1 MPDMPTNSP
10 IVASWLEKTRGS
22 RELAG
27 EAGGIFPSGVTHD
40 SRYREPYGL
49 YVDHARGSRKWDV
62 DGNEYVDFFGGHG
75 SLILGHGNPAV
86 VEAVRQA
93 VGEGTHFGA
102 GHRAEVRW
110 GRLVCDLVPSAERV
124 RFVSSGTEA
133 TLMCLRLARAF
144 TGRRK
149 ILRFTHHFHGWHDHV
164 ASARVSSGGANAAG
178 VVPGIEED
186 LVVVEAGDHAALR
199 EAFRTHDDIAAA
211 IIEPTGA
218 TFCRVPVDPDFVRLL
233 RDETERHG
241 ALLILDEVV
250 TGFRVSPGGAQKALG
265 ITPDLTA
272 LAKILAGGLPGG
284 AVAGRQDV
292 MDMLDF
298 EATRRDGRV
307 KVDHFGTFNANPLSA
322 AAGIAALGQ
331 IADGAICARASAT
344 AAALRDGINRVISEA
359 GVSWAAYGTHSS
371 FHIFLNPRRLD
382 VVPGSFDGSG
392 VSPDDLLHLPK
403 PLATRFDLAMMLG
416 GVTMGGTPGGYVSG
430 VMDSSDVD
438 VTVEAVRDALRMLR
452 DEDAL

>member
-10 IVASWLEKTRGS
+10 IVAAWLERTRGS
-22 RELAG
+22 RDLAR
-27 EAGGIFPSGVTHD
+27 EAGRIFPSGVTHD

-49 YVDHARGSRKWDV
+49 YVDHAQGSRKRDV

-93 VGEGTHFGA
+93 VGQGTHFGA

-110 GRLVCDLVPSAERV
+110 GQLVLDLVPSAERV

-133 TLMCLRLARAF
+133 TLMSLRLARAF

-164 ASARVSSGGANAAG
+164 ASARISSGGDRAAG
-178 VVPGIEED
+178 VVPGIEDD
-186 LVVVEAGDHAALR
+186 LIVVDPGDHKALR
-199 EAFRTHDDIAAA
+199 EAFSTHDDIAAA

-218 TFCRVPVDPDFVRLL
+218 TFGRVPVEPDFVRLL
-233 RDETERHG
+233 ADETRRHG

-250 TGFRVSPGGAQKALG
+250 TGFRVSPGGAQKKLG

-284 AVAGRQDV
+284 AVAGRRDV
-292 MDMLDF
+292 MDLLDF

-322 AAGIAALGQ
+322 AAGIAALEQ
-331 IADGAICARASAT
+331 IADGAVTERASAM
-344 AAALRDGINRVISEA
+344 AARLRDRINHVISEA
-359 GVSWAAYGTHSS
+359 GVPWVAYGTHSS

-382 VVPGSFDGSG
+382 VMPGSFDGSE
-392 VSPDDLLHLPK
+392 VSPDDLLYLPK

-416 GVTMGGTPGGYVSG
+416 GVTMGGSPGGYVSG
-430 VMDSSDVD
+430 VMDDDDID
-438 VTVEAVRDALRMLR
+438 VTVSAVRDGIRMLIA
-452 DEDAL
+452 EDAL

>member
-10 IVASWLEKTRGS
+10 IVAAWLERTKGS
-22 RELAG
+22 RDLAR
-27 EAGGIFPSGVTHD
+27 EAGGIFPSGITHD

-86 VEAVRQA
+86 MEAVRQA

-110 GRLVCDLVPSAERV
+110 GRMVCDLVPSAERV

-144 TGRRK
+144 TGRRRV
-149 ILRFTHHFHGWHDHV
+149 LRFTHHFHGWHDHV
-164 ASARVSSGGANAAG
+164 ASARVSSGGDVAAG

-186 LVVVEAGDHAALR
+186 LLVVEAGDHAALR

-218 TFCRVPVDPDFVRLL
+218 TFGRVPVDPDFIRLL

-250 TGFRVSPGGAQKALG
+250 TGFRVSPGGAQKTFG
-265 ITPDLTA
+265 IAPDLTA

-284 AVAGRQDV
+284 AVAGRRDV
-292 MDMLDF
+292 MEMLDF
-298 EATRRDGRV
+298 EATRRDGRI
-307 KVDHFGTFNANPLSA
+307 KVDHFGTFNANPVSA
-322 AAGIAALGQ
+322 AAGIAALDQ
-331 IADGAICARASAT
+331 IADGAICERASAN

-359 GVSWAAYGTHSS
+359 GIPWAAYGTHSS

-382 VVPGSFDGSG
+382 VAPGSLDDSG
-392 VSPDDLLHLPK
+392 VSPDDLLYLPK

-416 GVTMGGTPGGYVSG
+416 GVTMGGSPGGYVSG
-430 VMDSSDVD
+430 VMDGADFD
-438 VTVEAVRDALRMLR
+438 VTVDAVRDAIRMLR
-452 DEDAL
+452 AEDAL